1 MKRGA
6 FFIGLA
12 VGVAA
17 LWGRL
22 LAQAPAPAKPAA
34 VVPVAAVATADE
46 SAQYNGV
53 VKQYCAGCHN
63 SRVTTSAT
71 ASGVVF
77 DTPTADLKDIGS
89 NAAMWEKVVRKMR
102 AGAMPPAGVP
112 HPDVK
117 VSAGLLTFLETR
129 LDQSATTPN
138 PGRPVLHRLNRT
150 EYRNAIRDLLNL
162 EIGDVA
168 QLLPPDD
175 SAYGFDKIADFLG
188 VSQTLLERYLS
199 AAGRISALAVGDTEV
214 VPGSETYSA
223 RQDLSQD
230 KHLDGMPFGTVGGIK
245 VTHNFPVD
253 GDYVLQ
259 ATLFRTNVDV
269 TRGLEFPRQMEL
281 AVDGERVFL
290 HTIGGEAVTQP
301 GEDGRRNEGTG
312 RARLL
317 PRSDQID
324 LSLQVRVHVTA
335 GPKDLTAAFLQRS
348 RAADPR
354 KMQPYRSSFDTYD
367 ATGIPHVETLIVKG
381 PYSVDAIGD
390 TPSRA
395 RVFTC
400 RPKTPAQEE
409 TCARQILTT
418 LVRRAYR
425 QPASASDVNR
435 VMDFYR
441 SSRKGGGTFDAGI
454 QLALQRVLA
463 SPKFVL
469 RVERDP
475 ETVAAGTAY
484 KISDVELASRLSFF
498 IWSSIPDDE
507 LLSVAAKGTLRQP
520 AVLEQQV
527 RRMLHDPRAESL
539 VENFAAQWL
548 QLRNLQRITPD
559 NDLFPEF
566 DDNLRQSFRREVELI
581 FDTIMR
587 EDRSVLD
594 LLNADYT
601 FVDERLARHY
611 GIPNVY
617 GSHFRRIT
625 VTDDARKGLLGKGA
639 ILAVTS
645 NADRTSPVVRGK
657 WILDNLQGMPPPAP
671 PAVVPPLAASAGT
684 ADKPKSMRDQMATHR
699 ANAVCA
705 SCHKLMDPIG
715 LAMENFDAVGRWRTK
730 DAAGPIDAT
739 GDLIDG
745 THVDGIVQLRQA
757 LLKRPDVFVGTMT
770 EKLLTYAI
778 ERGVEA
784 PDMPTVRGI
793 VRDATKQDYRFS
805 ALVLGVVQSPAFQM
819 RLKAAEPAL
828 RTAQR

>member
-335 GPKDLTAAFLQRS
+335 PKA
-348 RAADPR
+348 
-354 KMQPYRSSFDTYD
+354 
-367 ATGIPHVETLIVKG
+367 
-381 PYSVDAIGD
+381 
-390 TPSRA
+390 
-395 RVFTC
+395 
-400 RPKTPAQEE
+400 
-409 TCARQILTT
+409 
-418 LVRRAYR
+418 
-425 QPASASDVNR
+425 
-435 VMDFYR
+435 
-441 SSRKGGGTFDAGI
+441 
-454 QLALQRVLA
+454 
-463 SPKFVL
+463 
-469 RVERDP
+469 
-475 ETVAAGTAY
+475 
-484 KISDVELASRLSFF
+484 
-498 IWSSIPDDE
+498 
-507 LLSVAAKGTLRQP
+507 
-520 AVLEQQV
+520 
-527 RRMLHDPRAESL
+527 
-539 VENFAAQWL
+539 
-548 QLRNLQRITPD
+548 
-559 NDLFPEF
+559 
-566 DDNLRQSFRREVELI
+566 
-581 FDTIMR
+581 
-587 EDRSVLD
+587 
-594 LLNADYT
+594 
-601 FVDERLARHY
+601 
-611 GIPNVY
+611 
-617 GSHFRRIT
+617 
-625 VTDDARKGLLGKGA
+625 
-639 ILAVTS
+639 
-645 NADRTSPVVRGK
+645 
-657 WILDNLQGMPPPAP
+657 
-671 PAVVPPLAASAGT
+671 
-684 ADKPKSMRDQMATHR
+684 
-699 ANAVCA
+699 
-705 SCHKLMDPIG
+705 
-715 LAMENFDAVGRWRTK
+715 
-730 DAAGPIDAT
+730 
-739 GDLIDG
+739 
-745 THVDGIVQLRQA
+745 
-757 LLKRPDVFVGTMT
+757 
-770 EKLLTYAI
+770 
-778 ERGVEA
+778 
-784 PDMPTVRGI
+784 
-793 VRDATKQDYRFS
+793 
-805 ALVLGVVQSPAFQM
+805 
-819 RLKAAEPAL
+819 
-828 RTAQR
+828 

>member
-1 MKRGA
+1 
-6 FFIGLA
+6 
-12 VGVAA
+12 
-17 LWGRL
+17 
-22 LAQAPAPAKPAA
+22 
-34 VVPVAAVATADE
+34 
-46 SAQYNGV
+46 
-53 VKQYCAGCHN
+53 
-63 SRVTTSAT
+63 
-71 ASGVVF
+71 
-77 DTPTADLKDIGS
+77 
-89 NAAMWEKVVRKMR
+89 
-102 AGAMPPAGVP
+102 
-112 HPDVK
+112 
-117 VSAGLLTFLETR
+117 
-129 LDQSATTPN
+129 
-138 PGRPVLHRLNRT
+138 
-150 EYRNAIRDLLNL
+150 
-162 EIGDVA
+162 
-168 QLLPPDD
+168 
-175 SAYGFDKIADFLG
+175 
-188 VSQTLLERYLS
+188 LLERYLS

-281 AVDGERVFL
+281 AVGGERVFL

-317 PRSDQID
+317 PRSDQVD

-335 GPKDLTAAFLQRS
+335 GPKDVTAAFLQRS

-354 KMQPYRSSFDTYD
+354 KMQPYRSSLDTYD
-367 ATGIPHVETLIVKG
+367 ATGVPHIETLIVKG
-381 PYSVDAIGD
+381 PFTVDSPGE

-400 RPKTPAQEE
+400 RPKAPAQEE
-409 TCARQILTT
+409 PCARQILTT

-425 QPASASDVNR
+425 QPASTADVNR
-435 VMDFYR
+435 AMDFYR
-441 SSRKGGGTFDAGI
+441 SGRKDGGSFDAGI
-454 QLALQRVLA
+454 QLALQRILA

-475 ETVAAGTAY
+475 ETVTAGTAY

-498 IWSSIPDDE
+498 LWSSIPDDE
-507 LLSVAAKGTLRQP
+507 LMAVAAKGALRQP
-520 AVLEQQV
+520 AMLEQQV
-527 RRMLHDPRAESL
+527 RRMLRDPRADSL
-539 VENFAAQWL
+539 VDNFAAQWL

-566 DDNLRQSFRREVELI
+566 DDNLRQSFRREVELL
-581 FDTIMR
+581 FETVMR
-587 EDRSVLD
+587 EDRNVLD
-594 LLNADYT
+594 LLNADFT
-601 FVDERLARHY
+601 FVDERLAKHY
-611 GIPNVY
+611 GIPSVY
-617 GSHFRRIT
+617 GSHFRRIP
-625 VTDDARKGLLGKGA
+625 VPDEARKGLLGKGA
-639 ILAVTS
+639 ILSITS

-671 PAVVPPLAASAGT
+671 PAVVPPLTASAGT

-739 GDLIDG
+739 GDLSDG

-805 ALVLGVVQSPAFQM
+805 ALVLGVVKSPAFQM
-819 RLKAAEPAL
+819 RLKAAAEPAL